1 METLATKEQLVQNIK
16 EWVKIDTEISQLRQ
30 EIKERNNKKKAMT
43 ETLVNV
49 MRTNNIDC
57 FDIND
62 GALIYKQKK
71 TVKPISRK
79 FLLSELQKYYKEQ
92 PEMALDV
99 AKHLLDNR
107 EVSVKDEIKRK
118 INKDK

>member
-16 EWVKIDTEISQLRQ
+16 EWVRIDTEISQLRQ
-30 EIKERNNKKKAMT
+30 EIKERNNKKKTMT

-62 GALIYKQKK
+62 GALIYKKNK
-71 TVKPISRK
+71 VKKPINGK
-79 FLLSELQKYYKEQ
+79 TLLSSLQNYYKDNLQVAE
-92 PEMALDV
+92 DV
-99 AKHLLDNR
+99 TKYILDNR
-107 EVSVKDEIKRK
+107 EEQTKEIIKRK
-118 INKDK
+118 VHK